1 MAEGLFAMH
10 AQHRRDPVG
19 LGDKDIQRRLD
30 PDGLNDKQIQRR
42 LVLQSVNLVR
52 DGKRLLHSV
61 DLCLPLRSRTVLI
74 GANGAGK
81 TSLLQVIHGLL
92 KPESGSIRIE
102 SVPDSDQARLD
113 VGSTG
118 TSPVD
123 GAAMGLSPVPGAAQ
137 CGGAAGGPGVVHGP
151 HRADQSPKAGL
162 TGAAEAL
169 AVHTPDFALVFQR
182 PVMLRRTVIGNLE
195 HALAMRGVDRR
206 HRSRLAQQAL
216 DRVGLAALADRPA
229 RRLSGG
235 EQQRVAIARADVL
248 SPRYLLLDEPCAGLD
263 PASTLAIERYL
274 LQRAR
279 LGQGFLMST
288 HDLAQARRLAEW
300 VVFVQQGVVI
310 ECAPAQTFFAAPSSE
325 PARRFLAGELGAEH
339 EPD

>member
-1 MAEGLFAMH
+1 MQRVFTTEGYFAMH
-10 AQHRRDPVG
+10 AQRP
-19 LGDKDIQRRLD
+19 LD
-30 PDGLNDKQIQRR
+30 PDGLRARQIHRR

-52 DGKRLLHSV
+52 HGKRLLHSV
-61 DLCLPLRSRTVLI
+61 ELCLPLQSRTVLI

-92 KPESGSIRIE
+92 RPESGSIRIE
-102 SVPDSDQARLD
+102 SAPDSDQARSD
-113 VGSTG
+113 VGS
-118 TSPVD
+118 S
-123 GAAMGLSPVPGAAQ
+123 GASAVAGVALL
-137 CGGAAGGPGVVHGP
+137 GGAVGP
-151 HRADQSPKAGL
+151 
-162 TGAAEAL
+162 
-169 AVHTPDFALVFQR
+169 AVHAPDFALVFQR

-195 HALAMRGVDRR
+195 HALAIRGVDRR
-206 HRSRLAQQAL
+206 YRERLALQAL
-216 DRVGLAALADRPA
+216 DRVGLAALAGRPA

-248 SPRYLLLDEPCAGLD
+248 SPGYLLLDEPCAGLD

-274 LQRAR
+274 LQRAG

-300 VVFVQQGVVI
+300 VVFVQQGVAL
-310 ECAPAQTFFAAPSSE
+310 ECTPASTFFADPRSE

-339 EPD
+339 EPH

>member
-1 MAEGLFAMH
+1 MQRVFTTEGYFAMH
-10 AQHRRDPVG
+10 A
-19 LGDKDIQRRLD
+19 QRRLD
-30 PDGLNDKQIQRR
+30 PDGLRDKQIHRR

-52 DGKRLLHSV
+52 HGKRLLHSV
-61 DLCLPLRSRTVLI
+61 ELCLPLQSRTVLI

-102 SVPDSDQARLD
+102 SAPDSDQARLD
-113 VGSTG
+113 VGSSG
-118 TSPVD
+118 ASAVA
-123 GAAMGLSPVPGAAQ
+123 GAAMGSSPVPGAAMG
-137 CGGAAGGPGVVHGP
+137 GGAVEP
-151 HRADQSPKAGL
+151 
-162 TGAAEAL
+162 
-169 AVHTPDFALVFQR
+169 AVYAPDFALVFQR

-195 HALAMRGVDRR
+195 HALAIRGVDRR
-206 HRSRLAQQAL
+206 YRERLALQAL
-216 DRVGLAALADRPA
+216 ERVGLAALADRPA

-248 SPRYLLLDEPCAGLD
+248 SPGYLLLDEPCAGLD

-274 LQRAR
+274 LQRAG

-300 VVFVQQGVVI
+300 VVFVQQGVVL
-310 ECAPAQTFFAAPSSE
+310 ECTPAHAFFAAPSTE
-325 PARRFLAGELGAEH
+325 QGRRFLTGDLET
-339 EPD
+339 